1 MCSSISPEKDQQTEK
16 KTKCCGPSVPKFK
29 VSKIIRK
36 VTKKVKKDSS
46 SQAMVIPLVSNN
58 ENLPPDFDLRSKK
71 YTVNKKRSA
80 QQHYDRLRQHV
91 PNLEGKEDV
100 SQLDVLL
107 EAIQYIQALKKD
119 LSKEDKQLQIKPTT
133 AQPMSEDEAN
143 PQAKLPPKSTAV

>member
-36 VTKKVKKDSS
+36 VTKKVKKDRS

-119 LSKEDKQLQIKPTT
+119 LNKEDKPFKSKPAT
-133 AQPMSEDEAN
+133 AQPMSEDTN
-143 PQAKLPPKSTAV
+143 PKPPKSTAV

>member
-1 MCSSISPEKDQQTEK
+1 MCSSPEKSEQK
-16 KTKCCGPSVPKFK
+16 KTKCCPGPNLK

-36 VTKKVKKDSS
+36 VCVRKNKTKEVS
-46 SQAMVIPLVSNN
+46 AMVIPIVANN
-58 ENLPPDFDLRSKK
+58 ENLPPDFNARTKK

-91 PNLEGKEDV
+91 PTLEGKDDV

-119 LSKEDKQLQIKPTT
+119 LNKEDNVNQNDAEVVAANDHKVKPKTT
-133 AQPMSEDEAN
+133 A
-143 PQAKLPPKSTAV
+143 V